1 MENLYPP
8 SPPSPKKNQGWENCT
23 VWLLRGFMLD
33 LAGMGVGGW
42 GFFILSKIEDS
53 SEAEVT
59 QSFLSDEV
67 VYFCHDKYMLQLI
80 FYLR

>member
-1 MENLYPP
+1 
-8 SPPSPKKNQGWENCT
+8 
-23 VWLLRGFMLD
+23 MLD
-33 LAGMGVGGW
+33 LAGMGVGGM
-42 GFFILSKIEDS
+42 GVFILSKIEDS